1 MAGEVIELLLSVA
14 CPFFSE
20 VLDITWSQSYTTV
33 ASLLPIVETA
43 DGKGDTEHLGGAGG
57 K

>member
-14 CPFFSE
+14 CPFF
-20 VLDITWSQSYTTV
+20 ITWLQSYTTV